1 MTDIDSKLLPT
12 IICTISFVCAE
23 LEIYVVSGLLGASPT
38 ITSRERPIRLG
49 PDAGKHAWYID
60 SERVSTIELNEVVR
74 QLFGRLKGDLSK
86 ASKEFESMKAR
97 CTVAVYIHL
106 LSAEEPFLFLSRETI
121 KLISLLNAEFM
132 IDWYDEREL
141 KQSGEDED

>member
-1 MTDIDSKLLPT
+1 MTDIDSNLLPT
-12 IICTISFVCAE
+12 IRCTIAVVGAE
-23 LEIYVVSGLLGASPT
+23 LEIDVVSGLLGASPT

-60 SERVSTIELNEVVR
+60 SERISTIELNEVVR

-86 ASKEFESMKAR
+86 ASKEFESMKAQ
-97 CTVAVYIHL
+97 CAVAVYIHL